1 MYLVKLLLRFA
12 RLQFCRC
19 IPIPC
24 LALGET
30 FRLVVVPLPVASK
43 LWKLGLQV
51 HVPFRKH
58 RPLALHTVHWL
69 VVPTA
74 VAQAAPRHRGTGQLV
89 SRFVSVFLRWLGRR
103 KIFTSGFFSSFS
115 PLLQSSLASR
125 NINKKNTT
133 TYRSYIYQ
141 RKIGNFQGCI
151 LSFGEYPLP
160 FLSDNAP

>member
-1 MYLVKLLLRFA
+1 MASASRMEFLLKNNKRAFSFIRYKYMIQMYLAKLLLRSA

-74 VAQAAPRHRGTGQLV
+74 VAQAAPRHRPASQQVCFCVLTMA
-89 SRFVSVFLRWLGRR
+89 W
-103 KIFTSGFFSSFS
+103 KKEIFTSGFFSSFS
-115 PLLQSSLASR
+115 PLLPSSLASR
-125 NINKKNTT
+125 NK
-133 TYRSYIYQ
+133 
-141 RKIGNFQGCI
+141 
-151 LSFGEYPLP
+151 
-160 FLSDNAP
+160 